1 MLLKVDHVMCHT
13 MFYPEAV
20 PGQPHASKSKSLSR
34 AESLYRELKR
44 EILTCALAP
53 GTELHEVEIAD
64 TTGYG
69 RSPVRDAL
77 KTLVHDGLVQV
88 RPRQGYRVT
97 PITLEDVHHVF
108 ELRLL
113 LEPAA
118 AELAIQRATQ
128 EQLERLHPLAHQTET
143 GEDEHERF
151 LTEHLEF
158 HVAIAECAGNPRL
171 AKAIRDLLDE
181 MQRLIY
187 LSRTA
192 NPDPSREHEHHEL
205 YEALLSRDTAAAR
218 QIVTAQIEQSRQ
230 RVATALAERIVSPGA
245 ASLAG
250 LHLDRA

>member
-1 MLLKVDHVMCHT
+1 
-13 MFYPEAV
+13 MFYAEAV
-20 PGQPHASKSKSLSR
+20 PRQPLASKSKTLSR
-34 AESLYRELKR
+34 AESLYRDLKR

-53 GTELHEVEIAD
+53 GTELHEVEIAE

-113 LEPAA
+113 LEPSA

-128 EQLERLHPLAHQTET
+128 QQLEQLHPLAHQTES
-143 GEDEHERF
+143 GGDAHERF

-171 AKAIRDLLDE
+171 SKAIRDLLDE
-181 MQRLIY
+181 MQRLIF

-192 NPDPSREHEHHEL
+192 NPEAAREHEHHEL
-205 YEALLSRDTAAAR
+205 YEALLSRDGDAAR
-218 QIVTAQIEQSRQ
+218 EIVTAQIQQSRQ
-230 RVATALAERIVSPGA
+230 RVATALAERVVSPRHGPP
-245 ASLAG
+245 AG
-250 LHLDRA
+250 LHLDRS